1 MEGMSRILIGKRIV
15 SAALGILYLVLV
27 IYLGGWYYNLS
38 LICLMFVCLTEIYNA
53 MEQAFFSPQRLI
65 GYLFV
70 LLLLPVFQLKG
81 MMGVFALFTILSLAS
96 IALMIYKGKQK
107 FRTVVSTIFC
117 MVYPVIPL
125 SFLLFIKYLQPYL
138 LGTIALS
145 TVLISAW
152 TTDTFAY
159 FTGITFGKHKIC
171 PQISP
176 KKTIEGSIGG
186 FLGSIIVS
194 SILGFIFEYYLY
206 SDIQWFHYSIMGFLA
221 GVFAQIGDLSASA
234 IKRYTGIKDFSGFFP
249 GHGGMLD
256 RFDSILFTAPVIY
269 FYFVLIINK

>member
-1 MEGMSRILIGKRIV
+1 MIGKRIV

-38 LICLMFVCLTEIYNA
+38 VVCLMFVCLNEIYSA
-53 MEQAFFSPQRLI
+53 MEHASFPSQRLI
-65 GYLFV
+65 GYLFI
-70 LLLLPVFQLKG
+70 LLLLPVFQLRG
-81 MMGVFALFTILSLAS
+81 IMGVFALFTVLSLSS
-96 IALMIYKGKQK
+96 IALMIYKGNQK
-107 FRTVVSTIFC
+107 FRSAISTIFC
-117 MVYPVIPL
+117 MVYPIFPL

-145 TVLISAW
+145 MVLISAW

-171 PQISP
+171 PKISP

-186 FLGSIIVS
+186 LLGSIVVS
-194 SILGFIFEYYLY
+194 SIIGFLFEYYLY
-206 SDIQWFHYSIMGFLA
+206 SGIQWFHYSIIGLLA
-221 GVFAQIGDLSASA
+221 GIFAQIGDLSASA
-234 IKRYTGIKDFSGFFP
+234 IKRYAGIKDFSGFFP

-256 RFDSILFTAPVIY
+256 RFDSILFTAPIIY
-269 FYFVLIINK
+269 CYFVLIIIK